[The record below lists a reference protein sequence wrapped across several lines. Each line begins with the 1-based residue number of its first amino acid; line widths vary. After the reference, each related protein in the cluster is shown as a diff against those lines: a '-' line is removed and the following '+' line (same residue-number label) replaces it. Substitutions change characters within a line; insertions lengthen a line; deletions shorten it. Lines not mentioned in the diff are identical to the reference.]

1 MTTYLRRGIVLLVAR
16 ISAALVLPA
25 LGLAAIA
32 AAAQNAPPSPAISV
46 STRLVQVGVVVRDK
60 SGPVT
65 DLTKDD
71 FVVLDRGKP
80 QSVSLFSV
88 ESGRSWDQPVR
99 LLPQNTFSD
108 LPQYGARATR
118 SVTIVLLDNLNT
130 LYGSA
135 PRPYESRPSW
145 FEDFALANAKAHL
158 VEFLKQLDPRD
169 RVAIYG
175 LSDSLHVLSD
185 FTSDRHELL
194 EILQNYQASSKTNR
208 GVVQPGAIHTPVPD
222 GFNASVDQSNLSLA
236 SAANQRRRETTMA
249 ALEAIAAHV
258 ANIPGRKN
266 LVWLT
271 ANLPFSGTAM
281 ARILNPAQ
289 IAAYPVDGRGL
300 LTRDS
305 PGGLEGTM
313 DADALARGNFMPAQS
328 PQPVGIDTMQEMAE
342 ETGGQAFVNTNDLTG
357 AIRTAVEGSGVTY
370 TLGFYLNPN
379 SADGKFHVLKIQVKR
394 SGLRIRYP
402 KGYFAFQDEPATK
415 DQNYRSLVTAL
426 GSPVESSLI
435 PVEIKIV
442 RVEQPLPHGLSL
454 FASVDIHNL
463 RLLESDGRR
472 KGALEIVTVEQD
484 ETGRVVR
491 KSAHRINLDFTP
503 EQYATYLQAGFT
515 FHQFLQPQEGVTTL
529 RLVVEDPRTAEVGSL
544 IIPLSQLK

>member
-1 MTTYLRRGIVLLVAR
+1 MMAIAQWTRSFLIRTSTAFILLAF
-16 ISAALVLPA
+16 A
-25 LGLAAIA
+25 LAAIA
-32 AAAQNAPPSPAISV
+32 VSAQDAPQSQAISV
-46 STRLVQVGVVVRDK
+46 STRLVQVGVIVRDK

-80 QSVSLFSV
+80 QRVSLFSV
-88 ESGRSWDQPVR
+88 ESGRSEDQPVPR
-99 LLPQNTFSD
+99 LSQNTFSD
-108 LPQYGARATR
+108 LPQYGARVPR

-135 PRPYESRPSW
+135 PGPYESTPYW

-158 VEFLKQLDPRD
+158 IEFIKQLDPRD

-175 LSDSLHVLSD
+175 LSASLHVLCD
-185 FTSDRHELL
+185 FTSDRSELL
-194 EILQNYQASSKTNR
+194 EILTKYDTSSKTNR
-208 GVVQPGAIHTPVPD
+208 GVVQPGATHTPVPG
-222 GFNASVDQSNLSLA
+222 GFNATVDESNLQLA
-236 SAANQRRRETTMA
+236 SGANQRRAETTMA
-249 ALEAIAAHV
+249 ALRAIAAHV

-300 LTRDS
+300 LTRNS
-305 PGGLEGTM
+305 PGGPEGTM
-313 DADALARGNFMPAQS
+313 DEDAVARGNFMPAQS
-328 PQPVGIDTMQEMAE
+328 PQPIGIDTMQEMAE

-370 TLGFYLNPN
+370 TLGFYVD
-379 SADGKFHVLKIQVKR
+379 SQAADGKFHALKVQVKR

-402 KGYFAFQDEPATK
+402 NGYFAFQDKPTTK
-415 DQNYRSLVTAL
+415 DQNYRSLLTAL
-426 GSPVESSLI
+426 HSPVESSSI
-435 PVEIKIV
+435 PVQIKIV
-442 RVEQPLPHGLSL
+442 RAEQPLPHCLSV
-454 FASVDIHNL
+454 FGSVDIHNL
-463 RLLESDGRR
+463 RLVQSDDNR
-472 KGALEIVTVEQD
+472 KGAFEVVTVEQD
-484 ETGRVVR
+484 ETGKVLR
-491 KSAHRINLDFTP
+491 KSASTINLDLTP
-503 EQYATYLQAGFT
+503 QDYASYLKSGFT
-515 FHQFLQPQEGVTTL
+515 FHQFIQPQEGVTTL
-529 RLVVEDPRTAEVGSL
+529 RIVVEDPSTAEVGSL